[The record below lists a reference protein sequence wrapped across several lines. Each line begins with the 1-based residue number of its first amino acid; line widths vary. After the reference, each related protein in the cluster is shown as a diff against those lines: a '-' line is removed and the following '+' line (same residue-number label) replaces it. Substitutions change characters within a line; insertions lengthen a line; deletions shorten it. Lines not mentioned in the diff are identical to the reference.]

1 MVGPRVRKCVDIIH
15 FLLSQGLCR
24 RILDHPDRPVGLDQ
38 TFSVKRVRVLHL
50 NPEAFRQIQPVRLKL
65 LEGWQH
71 QVIDNILMPLC
82 LIAGSRDKCKIADI
96 KSAVQRIRNFND
108 RVLAHPVGDQVRAAV
123 HQKRPSDFVLPVIVM
138 RKPSQRSFDTAGD
151 DGNIAKDTPD
161 QVAVN
166 HAGTIRP
173 FSTYASRCVRIL
185 MSALF
190 KDGVMIHHRVHVSG

>member
-1 MVGPRVRKCVDIIH
+1 MVGSRVRKCVDVVH
-15 FLLSQGLCR
+15 FLLRQRFRR
-24 RILDHPDRPVGLDQ
+24 RILDHPDRSVRLDQ
-38 TFSVKRVRVLHL
+38 ALSVERIRILHL
-50 NPEAFRQIQPVRLKL
+50 NPEAFCQIQPVRLEL
-65 LEGWQH
+65 LVGWQH
-71 QVIDNILMPLC
+71 QIIDNILLPLC
-82 LIAGSRDKCKIADI
+82 LVAGSRDKGNIADV
-96 KSAVQRIRNFND
+96 KSAVQRIRNLND
-108 RVLAHPVGDQVRAAV
+108 RVLAHPVGDQVCAAV